1 MFNPF
6 QKTTNIMIKYKA
18 IARKNPVDQSLKF
31 YPTST
36 TPEPRLLSQLTD
48 EIEQKC
54 TLTRVDILA
63 CLTALQESI
72 ISHLKDG
79 RSVRFGELG
88 SFRLSLTGLASA
100 KAEEVKVENIKNV
113 RVIFRPS
120 TNIRKSFRIGAKDIK
135 FQRVASKYETAAGK
149 SADAQA

>member
-1 MFNPF
+1 
-6 QKTTNIMIKYKA
+6 MIKYKA
-18 IARKNPVDQSLKF
+18 IARKSPVDLSLKF
-31 YPTST
+31 YPASA
-36 TPEPRLLSQLTD
+36 TPEPRLLAQLTD

-72 ISHLKDG
+72 VSHLKDG

-88 SFRLSLTGLASA
+88 SFRLSVTGKGCAA
-100 KAEEVKVENIKNV
+100 AADVKAESISNI

-120 TNIRKSFRIGAKDIK
+120 TNIRKSFRIGAKDIS
-135 FQRVASKYETAAGK
+135 FQRVASKYDTATGTDGNA
-149 SADAQA
+149 SA